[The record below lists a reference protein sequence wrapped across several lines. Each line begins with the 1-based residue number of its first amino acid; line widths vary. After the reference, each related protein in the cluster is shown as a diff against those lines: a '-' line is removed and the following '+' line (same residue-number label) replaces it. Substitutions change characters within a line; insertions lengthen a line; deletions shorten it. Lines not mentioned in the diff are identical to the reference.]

1 MKKLFGI
8 ISTFLIIVLTLVLAA
23 SCKAD
28 QKTGALTHRD
38 YWPTKDWLT
47 STPEAQEMDSVKL
60 ERMMTAIEERDH
72 SVDSV
77 LIVRNGY
84 IVWEEYPNDILY
96 DRNMPHVLYSVTKS
110 VTSAL
115 VGIAISK
122 GYIKSV
128 DQRIVDFFPDKTI
141 ANLDERKR
149 NITIENLLM
158 MTSGF
163 EWNEISYGYSDP
175 RNSVAQA
182 LASGDYVQYVL
193 DRPMA
198 YQPGETFVY
207 NTGNTQVLSA
217 IIAKVTS
224 LSTDTF
230 AQKYLFEPIGITSS
244 YWNNDAQD
252 IPLGGSG
259 LELTPRDAAKFGYLF
274 LNNGVWDG
282 KQIVPADWV
291 TRSTS
296 NTQSIYGNYGYLWWI
311 NPLFDYYN
319 ASGLY
324 GQRIF
329 VAPQSDLICV
339 ITTSKE
345 ESSFVDQT
353 FIDYVL
359 ASLSTSKSK

>member
-1 MKKLFGI
+1 MKKHLHI
-8 ISTFLIIVLTLVLAA
+8 LSIMIFLISVWLPSCTPSKTNPTL
-23 SCKAD
+23 
-28 QKTGALTHRD
+28 KTGD
-38 YWPTKDWLT
+38 YFPTEEWRT
-47 STPEAQEMDSVKL
+47 STPEVQGMDSALLKQ
-60 ERMMTAIEERDH
+60 MMDEIKTGNHAI
-72 SVDSV
+72 DSV
-77 LIVRNGY
+77 LVVRNGY
-84 IVWEEYPNDILY
+84 IVWEEYPNDMLY

-110 VTSAL
+110 FTSAL
-115 VGIAISK
+115 IGIAINK
-122 GYIKSV
+122 GYLKSV
-128 DQRIVDFFPDKTI
+128 DQKVVDFFPDKTI

-175 RNSVAQA
+175 RNSLAQA
-182 LASGDYVQYVL
+182 LSSGDYVQYVL

-217 IIAKVTS
+217 IITKVTG
-224 LSTDTF
+224 LSTDAF

-259 LELTPRDAAKFGYLF
+259 LELTPRNAAKFGYLF
-274 LNNGVWDG
+274 LNNGVWGG

-311 NPLFDYYN
+311 NTLFDYYN

-329 VAPQSDLICV
+329 VAPKSDLVCV

-345 ESSFVDQT
+345 ESSFVDQA

-359 ASLSTSKSK
+359 GSLPNQ